1 MSPQSNDVKNNMTQD
16 VRNSIGLRSSCKI
29 IIYAMGRI
37 TFFSHIP
44 MRKNINALGS
54 LAVNYHL
61 AHRCIRRG
69 DEFLPVFPMVP
80 MVPNSWKGKGH
91 YVGHVTVVGVK

>member
-1 MSPQSNDVKNNMTQD
+1 MCATQLGYEAAVKSLSMRWVESP
-16 VRNSIGLRSSCKI
+16 
-29 IIYAMGRI
+29 
-37 TFFSHIP
+37 FFSHIP
-44 MRKNINALGS
+44 MRRNINALGS

-69 DEFLPVFPMVP
+69 DEFLPVFPMMP